1 VRVPVRV
8 SVNLRWLVSWAGG
21 SLVLCLAGCSKSE
34 ELPDP
39 APAPPAAIAPAAPA
53 APAPPAPPANDC
65 ALKAT
70 RIREDTTLY
79 KRCSPYSLRGGIDV
93 LDNATL
99 TIEPGVEVRFH
110 DKDWLEIA
118 AAGTRG
124 GRLIA
129 RGTPGEH
136 IVLTSVHPETTAGGT
151 WFGLWFNAGT
161 RGSVLSNVTI
171 RTAGGDNAHI
181 KPTLVQGCLTM
192 TDVADGEVT
201 IENVLIENC
210 VGAGVVLK
218 NSRPKLAGVNIKDSP
233 IGVQLDGVAR
243 RAVAR
248 GITYRNVA
256 RKIVEAP
263 ASRPA
268 TPPP

>member
-1 VRVPVRV
+1 VRVP
-8 SVNLRWLVSWAGG
+8 VNLRWLLSWVG
-21 SLVLCLAGCSKSE
+21 SSLLLCLAGCSKPE
-34 ELPDP
+34 GLPGP
-39 APAPPAAIAPAAPA
+39 AATPPAAMTAA
-53 APAPPAPPANDC
+53 APAPPADDC

-99 TIEPGVEVRFH
+99 TIEAGVEIRFH

-136 IVLTSVHPETTAGGT
+136 IVLTSVDPETTAGGT

-161 RGSVLSNVTI
+161 RGSVLSNATI
-171 RTAGGDNAHI
+171 RAAGGDNEHI
-181 KPTLVQGCLTM
+181 KPTLVQGCLTL

-218 NSRPKLAGVNIKDSP
+218 NSRPRLADVTINDTA

-243 RAVAR
+243 KAVAR
-248 GITYRNVA
+248 GITYRNVP

-268 TPPP
+268 PPPR